1 MRLTAFS
8 FAGSTGLSLL
18 NWRFCFGD
26 LFMSFPDIW
35 LPRISLPVPVTLNF
49 FFAPECVFCFGI
61 SLDSRILRWAE
72 HHGHVPPFEER
83 LRLDQ
88 ADLLHVIREAHEQ
101 IAPAIRVLALAA
113 PEHDRDLDLRALV
126 QEALDVA
133 SFGLVVVNPDL
144 GSELD
149 LLDVDLR
156 LVLAGQLG
164 LLLQLVSVLAV
175 VHDSAD
181 RRISLGRDLDQVEV
195 PRVRVFTR
203 FVSRL
208 DPELLAVLVDEPHA
222 RNAYCIVDARLRLW
236 TARRFETTPAPR
248 PQMLFTKLVLT
259 SSSNKKP
266 LTCSGR
272 RVSQPA
278 SVEQS
283 IQPPKRELGGERRFR
298 PCLPDTQGSNS
309 RLEISQR
316 ECALAP
322 TVLPDRKRV
331 VGLLVAVHAHE
342 RDLPE
347 LGVPDALGDSLV
359 GLVDLDPVRPQARR
373 QLGRRRPVALAH
385 RDDADLDRRQP
396 ERERPGPVLDQEPD
410 QALERAV
417 ERAVDDEDRV
427 LLVVRTH
434 VGEAEARRHLAVEL
448 DRPEL
453 P

>member
-1 MRLTAFS
+1 MRLTVFAF
-8 FAGSTGLSLL
+8 AESTGWSLL
-18 NWRFCFGD
+18 NWRFCFCD

-35 LPRISLPVPVTLNF
+35 LRRISFPVPVTLNF

-61 SLDSRILRWAE
+61 SLHSCVLRWAQ
-72 HHGHVPPFEER
+72 HHGHVPTLEQW
-83 LRLDQ
+83 LGLDQ
-88 ADLLHVIREAHEQ
+88 ADLLHVICEPHEQ
-101 IAPAIRVLALAA
+101 VAPAIRMLALAA

-133 SFGLVVVNPDL
+133 FLRVVVVNTDL
-144 GSELD
+144 RSELD
-149 LLDVDLR
+149 VLDVDLR
-156 LVLAGQLG
+156 LVLPRELR
-164 LLLQLVSVLAV
+164 LLFQLVAVLAV
-175 VHDSAD
+175 VHHPAH

-195 PRVRVFTR
+195 LRVRVLACL
-203 FVSRL
+203 VSRL
-208 DPELLAVLVDEPHA
+208 QSELLAVFVDQPHTRDA
-222 RNAYCIVDARLRLW
+222 NGVVDPCLRLW
-236 TARRFETTPAPR
+236 TARRLETTPAPR

-309 RLEISQR
+309 RLEIRQR

-347 LGVPDALGDSLV
+347 L
-359 GLVDLDPVRPQARR
+359 
-373 QLGRRRPVALAH
+373 
-385 RDDADLDRRQP
+385 
-396 ERERPGPVLDQEPD
+396 
-410 QALERAV
+410 
-417 ERAVDDEDRV
+417 
-427 LLVVRTH
+427 
-434 VGEAEARRHLAVEL
+434 
-448 DRPEL
+448 
-453 P
+453 